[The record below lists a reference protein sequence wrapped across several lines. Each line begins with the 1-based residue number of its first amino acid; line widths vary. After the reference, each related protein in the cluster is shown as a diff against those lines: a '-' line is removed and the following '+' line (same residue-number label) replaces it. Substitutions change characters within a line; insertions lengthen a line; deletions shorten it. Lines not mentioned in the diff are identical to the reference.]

1 MIDNLLMRLIY
12 AKFTQNINSYS
23 YLKIHCLKRIKA
35 NQLPKLEP
43 MRTSKFREKENVK
56 KLLKVAK

>member
-1 MIDNLLMRLIY
+1 MRLIY

-23 YLKIHCLKRIKA
+23 YLKIHCLNRIKA